1 MKHARSSLIPAMG
14 ALVVAACLLAVGCA
28 GGDRD
33 AATARPDS
41 SARAVILIAVDG
53 LRGDRFGAHG
63 GAVATPSIDAMAESA
78 SRFDWCFA
86 QAPDPAASFA
96 SLLTGLYPTTSG
108 VLEAGDRLPD
118 VAVTLAEALSAAGLS
133 TAAFVEG
140 APGGDDFGLRQG
152 FSVYEA
158 SAEPG
163 AAAKQW
169 LRDHAGE
176 SFLLV
181 LRGWSVGLDASLGTA
196 IEGVEPP
203 AGFAERLQV
212 ALASAR
218 TDQPTELEPADLDYL
233 RLVYALRVGAA
244 DRALGELRAELEE
257 LGLAGRATVI
267 LTGTAGLD
275 LRQHGPT
282 GAQSLHATVTR
293 VPLMLSIAGGRGA
306 GQTVDKIVELVDLM
320 PTILELQ
327 GVAVP
332 AGVQGASVLPIIDG
346 TGRPPYIA
354 FSEAPGLGRQRAVA
368 LGGLHLLVSL
378 DGGSRSLFDLVADPA
393 ELTDVAAA
401 QADKA
406 AVMERHLE
414 AWGKMVAAVSLD
426 PELRAEEELD
436 DATLDQ
442 LRSLGYIQ

>member
-1 MKHARSSLIPAMG
+1 MKHRRS
-14 ALVVAACLLAVGCA
+14 LVVLATGTFMIAAALLAVGCG

-33 AATARPDS
+33 AGPGRPAS
-41 SARAVILIAVDG
+41 GGPAVILIAVDG
-53 LRGDRFGAHG
+53 LRADHLGAFG
-63 GAVATPSIDAMAESA
+63 GAVATPSFDAMAGSA
-78 SRFDWCFA
+78 ARFDWCFA

-96 SLLTGLYPTTSG
+96 SLLSGLYPTTSG

-118 VAVTLAEALSAAGLS
+118 AAVSMAEALSAAGLT
-133 TAAFVEG
+133 TAAFIEG
-140 APGGDDFGLRQG
+140 AAGGDDFGLGQG

-169 LRDHAGE
+169 LRDHSRE

-181 LRGWSVGLDASLGTA
+181 LRGWSVGLDAALGTA
-196 IEGVEPP
+196 IEGVEAP
-203 AGFAERLQV
+203 AGFLERLQGV
-212 ALASAR
+212 LASAR
-218 TDQPTELEPADLDYL
+218 TESPMAFEPADLEYL
-233 RLVYALRVGAA
+233 KLLYARRVEAA
-244 DRALGELRAELEE
+244 DRALGELRAELDQ
-257 LGLAGRATVI
+257 LGLAERATVI
-267 LTGTAGLD
+267 VTGTAGLD
-275 LRQHGPT
+275 LGQHGPT
-282 GAQSLHATVTR
+282 GFQSLHATVTR
-293 VPLMLSIAGGRGA
+293 VPLLLSIPGGRGA
-306 GQTVDKIVELVDLM
+306 GQTIDKIVELVDLV

-332 AGVQGASVLPIIDG
+332 AGVQGASLLPVLDG

-368 LGGLHLLVSL
+368 LGGMRLLASL
-378 DGGSRSLFDLVADPA
+378 DGGAPALFDLAADPA
-393 ELTDVAAA
+393 ELTDIAAS
-401 QADKA
+401 QADKV

-414 AWGKMVAAVSLD
+414 AWGKMVAAASLD
-426 PELRAEEELD
+426 PELRSAEELD

>member
-1 MKHARSSLIPAMG
+1 MKHARSPVVLAMR
-14 ALVVAACLLAVGCA
+14 ALVVAACLLAVGCG

-53 LRGDRFGAHG
+53 LRADRFGAHG
-63 GAVATPSIDAMAESA
+63 GAVATPSIDAMAASA
-78 SRFDWCFA
+78 ARFDWCFA

-96 SLLTGLYPTTSG
+96 ALLTGLYPTTSG
-108 VLEAGDRLPD
+108 VLVAGDRLPD
-118 VAVTLAEALSAAGLS
+118 EAATLAEALSAAGMT

-158 SAEPG
+158 STEPG

-169 LRDHAGE
+169 LRDHAGD

-203 AGFAERLQV
+203 AGFLERLQV

-218 TDQPTELEPADLDYL
+218 TDQPTGLEPADLDYL

-244 DRALGELRAELEE
+244 DRALGELRAELQE
-257 LGLAGRATVI
+257 LGLAERATVI
-267 LTGTAGLD
+267 VTGTAGLD
-275 LRQHGPT
+275 LGQHGPT
-282 GAQSLHATVTR
+282 GAQSLHAPVTR
-293 VPLMLSIAGGRGA
+293 VPLLLSIPGGRGA

-368 LGGLHLLVSL
+368 LGGLRLLKSL
-378 DGGSRSLFDLVADPA
+378 DGGAPALYDLAADPS
-393 ELTDVAAA
+393 ELTDVAVAN
-401 QADKA
+401 ADKV

>member
-1 MKHARSSLIPAMG
+1 MI
-14 ALVVAACLLAVGCA
+14 AAALLAVGCG

-33 AATARPDS
+33 AGPGRPAS
-41 SARAVILIAVDG
+41 GGPAVILIAVDG

-63 GAVATPSIDAMAESA
+63 GAVATPSIDAMAGSA
-78 SRFDWCFA
+78 LRFDWCFA

-118 VAVTLAEALSAAGLS
+118 AAVSLAEALSAAGLS

-140 APGGDDFGLRQG
+140 EPGGDDFGLRQG

-169 LRDHAGE
+169 LRDHARE

-203 AGFAERLQV
+203 AGFLERLQV
-212 ALASAR
+212 VLASAR
-218 TDQPTELEPADLDYL
+218 TDEPVAFEPSDLEYL
-233 RLVYALRVGAA
+233 KLLYTRRVVAA

-275 LRQHGPT
+275 LGQHGPT
-282 GAQSLHATVTR
+282 GFQSLHATVTR
-293 VPLMLSIAGGRGA
+293 VPLLLSIPGGRGA
-306 GQTVDKIVELVDLM
+306 GQTIDKIVELVDLV

-332 AGVQGASVLPIIDG
+332 AGVQGASLLPVLDG

-368 LGGLHLLVSL
+368 LGGMRLLVSL
-378 DGGSRSLFDLVADPA
+378 DGGAPALFDLAADPA
-393 ELTDVAAA
+393 ELTDIAAS
-401 QADKA
+401 QADKV

-414 AWGKMVAAVSLD
+414 AWGKMVAAASLD
-426 PELRAEEELD
+426 PELRTVEELD